1 MAEDSTPGRSWGWL
15 RAFLLGERDVTLRD
29 QIEDAIDEH
38 EGDNDAPAK
47 GDLSPEVRN
56 MVRKVL
62 HLGELRVDDVAVQ
75 RGDIIAVPETL
86 GFDDLVTAFAEAGHS
101 RLPVYRDSLDTIVG
115 MVHIKD
121 VFAILATGAAPPDSV
136 APLMRQPRYVP
147 LSMGVLDLL
156 ADMRQSQTH
165 LAIVIDEYSGT
176 EGLVTIEDLVEE
188 IVGEIEDEHD
198 DAPVDLLFAHADGTW
213 DADARAELDDV
224 ADRIDPQLAVV
235 DEDVDTLGGLAFVL
249 AGHVPQPGEIVEHAS
264 GWRIEIIDGDPRRAT
279 KLRLHPPVAAITTVE
294 TG

>member
-38 EGDNDAPAK
+38 EGDSDAPAK
-47 GDLSPEVRN
+47 GDLSPEIRD

-86 GFDDLVTAFAEAGHS
+86 GFDELVKAFADAGHS
-101 RLPVYRDSLDTIVG
+101 RLPVYRDSLDTIIG

-121 VFAILATGAAPPDSV
+121 VFAILATGATPPKTL
-136 APLMRQPRYVP
+136 APLLRQPRYVP

-176 EGLVTIEDLVEE
+176 AFSECGWQL
-188 IVGEIEDEHD
+188 GCRC
-198 DAPVDLLFAHADGTW
+198 
-213 DADARAELDDV
+213 AR
-224 ADRIDPQLAVV
+224 R
-235 DEDVDTLGGLAFVL
+235 T
-249 AGHVPQPGEIVEHAS
+249 
-264 GWRIEIIDGDPRRAT
+264 R
-279 KLRLHPPVAAITTVE
+279 
-294 TG
+294 